1 MSEKEIKI
9 KTFKDIIRILRE
21 KPEWMEEL
29 RRLVLTEEILDFP
42 KNFERF
48 EEKEFKPLKEKTDK
62 IEKDVGVL
70 KEDVGVLKEDVKV
83 LKEDVNVLKEDVK
96 ILKEDVEVLKED
108 VKVLKEDVKILKEE
122 VFILK
127 GDVKKMKDDISE
139 LKGDNLE
146 RRAQEKAPA
155 FFGKLIKKCRVI
167 KIEDLQVSLDE
178 AEEKGIIKEE
188 ERDKAVLIDLV
199 VSGNLKEGSK
209 EKVLLAVEVS
219 YKIDEDDVF
228 KAEERAKIIE
238 KVYKIKT
245 IGVVLGKEISE
256 KAKIAASE
264 LAVLI
269 I

>member
-9 KTFKDIIRILRE
+9 KTFRDIIRILRE

-29 RRLVLTEEILDFP
+29 RRLVLTDEILNFP
-42 KNFERF
+42 KDFERF

-62 IEKDVGVL
+62 MEKDVR
-70 KEDVGVLKEDVKV
+70 VLKEDVKV
-83 LKEDVNVLKEDVK
+83 LKEDVKVLKEDVR
-96 ILKEDVEVLKED
+96 ILKEDVKVLKED

-146 RRAQEKAPA
+146 RRAQDKAPA
-155 FFGKLIKKCRVI
+155 FFGKLIKKCKVI
-167 KIEDLQVSLDE
+167 KIEDLQDVLDD

-188 ERDKAVLIDLV
+188 ERDKAILIDLV

-219 YKIDEDDVF
+219 YKIDEEDVF

-245 IGVVLGKEISE
+245 IGTLLGKEISE
-256 KAKIAASE
+256 KAKEAASE
-264 LAVLI
+264 LPVLLI
-269 I
+269 